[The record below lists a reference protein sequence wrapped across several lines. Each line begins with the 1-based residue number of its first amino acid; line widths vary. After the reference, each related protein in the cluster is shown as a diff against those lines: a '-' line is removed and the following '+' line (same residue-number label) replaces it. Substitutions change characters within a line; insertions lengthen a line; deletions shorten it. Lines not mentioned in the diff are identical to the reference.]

1 VTDRRGPR
9 ESLLLPVAIPVGSL
23 AIIGAVLFLF
33 SRVLLRVTATTATI
47 IALIT
52 AASVLGIASYVASR
66 RQRGGVAMM
75 SMVAGVFGAALL
87 AGGVGLLVGQPTPEV
102 LPTVVQLV
110 APPGAD
116 TEGFATTSLSAPAG
130 EPFEIAFDNQENG
143 VQHDVVIATG
153 DPAKDSS
160 AEDLFTGQV
169 ISGPAQITYNI
180 DPLDAGTYFFYCQI
194 HPATMT
200 GSLTVAAAPPLAPE
214 GGGGAAVQL
223 TAANLAFD
231 KSELDLTAGADTS
244 LDFTNNDA
252 GTQHNVA
259 IYTDSSAATA
269 LFQGELVTGPGSTT
283 YTIPS
288 LDPGQY
294 YFRCDVHTTMNGTVV
309 VSKPSG
315 GGPGG
320 GQGAGG
326 QGGGGQG
333 GGGGPPPGPTSA
345 SSSPSG

>member
-66 RQRGGVAMM
+66 RQRGGVAML

-87 AGGVGLLVGQPTPEV
+87 AGGVGLLVGQPAPEV
-102 LPTVVQLV
+102 LPTVLQLV

-116 TEGFATTSLSAPAG
+116 TKGFATTSLSAPAG
-130 EPFEIAFDNQENG
+130 EPFEIAFDNQEAG
-143 VQHDVVIATG
+143 VQHDVVIATA
-153 DPAKDSS
+153 DPLKDSS
-160 AEDLFTGQV
+160 AQTLLDGQV
-169 ISGPAQITYNI
+169 ITGPAQITYPV
-180 DPLDAGTYFFYCQI
+180 DPLDPGKYFFFCKI
-194 HPATMT
+194 HPQTMT
-200 GSLTVAAAPPLAPE
+200 GSLTAAAAPPPTSE
-214 GGGGAAVQL
+214 GGGGPVVEL

-231 KSELDLTAGADTS
+231 KSELDLTSGTDTS

-252 GTQHNVA
+252 GTDHNVA
-259 IYTDSSAATA
+259 IYTDSSAATP
-269 LFQGELVTGPGSTT
+269 LFQGELLTGPGSIT

-315 GGPGG
+315 GR
-320 GQGAGG
+320 Q
-326 QGGGGQG
+326 GGGQG
-333 GGGGPPPGPTSA
+333 GGQRAGGGQPSA
-345 SSSPSG
+345 SASAQASASAGG